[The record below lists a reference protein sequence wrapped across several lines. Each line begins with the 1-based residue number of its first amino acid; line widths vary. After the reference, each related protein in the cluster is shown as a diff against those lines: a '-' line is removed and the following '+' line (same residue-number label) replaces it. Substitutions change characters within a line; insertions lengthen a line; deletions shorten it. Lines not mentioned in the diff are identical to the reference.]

1 MNCKKV
7 AKIHETKPKY
17 NKTIMLARRT
27 LHSIES
33 KISEA
38 QMNNKIIHEDIGT
51 IDNKEKTI
59 KN

>member
-1 MNCKKV
+1 
-7 AKIHETKPKY
+7 
-17 NKTIMLARRT
+17 MLARRT

-38 QMNNKIIHEDIGT
+38 RMNNKIIHEDIGT